1 MPFGS
6 FMDAVSHP
14 VFLIIHAALAL
25 MGIFLWRR
33 ASAAANPS
41 AARAF
46 LLYVIAEVAYITYHL
61 DITAFHFAHTL
72 AEVCDGLAFLSF
84 GTGIAARPG

>member
-14 VFLIIHAALAL
+14 VFLMIHAALAL
-25 MGIFLWRR
+25 MGVYLWRR
-33 ASAAANPS
+33 AG
-41 AARAF
+41 ARAF

-72 AEVCDGLAFLSF
+72 AEVCDALAFLSL
-84 GTGIAARPG
+84 GMGIAARPG

>member
-25 MGIFLWRR
+25 MGVYLWRR
-33 ASAAANPS
+33 AG
-41 AARAF
+41 ARAF

-72 AEVCDGLAFLSF
+72 AEVCDALAFLSL
-84 GTGIAARPG
+84 GMGIAARPG

>member
-14 VFLIIHAALAL
+14 VFLVIHALFALIGV
-25 MGIFLWRR
+25 MLWRKAR
-33 ASAAANPS
+33 AAGQAF
-41 AARAF
+41 AARGF
-46 LLYVIAEVAYITYHL
+46 LLFIVAELAYITYHL

-72 AEVCDGLAFLSF
+72 AEACDLLAFLSI
-84 GTGIAARPG
+84 GMGIAPKAA

>member
-33 ASAAANPS
+33 AH
-41 AARAF
+41 ARAF
-46 LLYVIAEVAYITYHL
+46 LLYVIAEVAYISYHL
-61 DITAFHFAHTL
+61 DITGFHFAHAL
-72 AEVCDGLAFLSF
+72 AEVCDGLAFLSL
-84 GTGIAARPG
+84 GMRIATRPG

>member
-25 MGIFLWRR
+25 MGLFLWRR
-33 ASAAANPS
+33 AG
-41 AARAF
+41 ARAF
-46 LLYVIAEVAYITYHL
+46 LLYVVAEGVYITYHL

-72 AEVCDGLAFLSF
+72 AEVCDGLAFLSL
-84 GTGIAARPG
+84 GMAVGARPG

>member
-33 ASAAANPS
+33 AGAP
-41 AARAF
+41 AF
-46 LLYVIAEVAYITYHL
+46 LLYFIAEVAYITYHL

-72 AEVCDGLAFLSF
+72 AEVCDALAFLSL
-84 GTGIAARPG
+84 GMGIAARPG

>member
-6 FMDAVSHP
+6 FMDPVPHA

-25 MGIFLWRR
+25 IGVMLWRR
-33 ASAAANPS
+33 SRAAGNPS

-46 LLYVIAEVAYITYHL
+46 FLYIIAEIAYITYHL
-61 DITAFHFAHTL
+61 DITAFHFAHTV
-72 AEVCDGLAFLSF
+72 AEACDGLAFLSL
-84 GTGIAARPG
+84 GLGIAPKPA